1 MRAVIQRVSEASVII
16 DEKKVASINKGL
28 LVLLGIETE
37 DTKEDSLWLASKIA
51 QLRIFSDE
59 DGVMNKS
66 ITEID
71 GFYVAAGDC
80 GSGVSLSGGIGS
92 VMSELILDG
101 RSHLDIESF
110 KADRFGKLD
119 PFNSEFL
126 KQCAKARSAK
136 SRK

>member
-1 MRAVIQRVSEASVII
+1 LQYFSPTLGEDHWDILLNSYSDLQRFFPKIENANFSSYISGLSSYTPDGEII
-16 DEKKVASINKGL
+16 LGSIK
-28 LVLLGIETE
+28 
-37 DTKEDSLWLASKIA
+37 
-51 QLRIFSDE
+51 
-59 DGVMNKS
+59 
-66 ITEID
+66 EID